1 MSNRLERFRKEMAAF
16 EGAADPARSVERG
29 HYVPHPKKSLA
40 DKIAGQ
46 IALRPASTHLLIGGI
61 GSGKTTELLIARD
74 RINEL
79 EDTYAHYL
87 DVSLEADISQMKP
100 GVLLA
105 MVGVAISELV
115 SDSDQEN
122 MGEFITT
129 IRQLAYGYQETVYE
143 SMYDDDY
150 WNDYYNDGSYDSDG
164 NRVRVVEHTGLIP
177 IRPKAPEEIK
187 KLLEAIK
194 YVKQVLSEKYGT
206 IVLLLDGL
214 DRLYKEEIFLRL
226 IRDVKSLSEMGIGV
240 VIIGPIQVAYSQ
252 YKNRLESAVNSFDY
266 QPCFDVVRD
275 PDARNFFANILAVR
289 ASEGFLGQSSVDGL
303 IHYSGGMLRDLINLT
318 QSAIQE
324 AYLSGS
330 DNLNEAHVEVAAQ
343 SFGRAKIF
351 GISDEECDTMER
363 VSKEGKFIPRT
374 EEDIRLLVEGKI
386 LEYRYP
392 ELRHAVHP
400 ALSPLIKKSKV

>member
-16 EGAADPARSVERG
+16 AGAADPARSVERG

-46 IALRPASTHLLIGGI
+46 IALRPSSTHLLIGGI

-79 EDTYAHYL
+79 EDIHAHYL

-105 MVGVAISELV
+105 MAGVEISALV
-115 SDSDQEN
+115 S
-122 MGEFITT
+122 
-129 IRQLAYGYQETVYE
+129 ET
-143 SMYDDDY
+143 D
-150 WNDYYNDGSYDSDG
+150 NQN
-164 NRVRVVEHTGLIP
+164 LIP
-177 IRPKAPEEIK
+177 SINIIQKFAYSYKQTILKINWVNPEYQNPLVTVIDHPGMIPLRPETAIEIK
-187 KLLEAIK
+187 GLQEAINT
-194 YVKQVLSEKYGT
+194 VKQGLAEKYGT
-206 IVLLLDGL
+206 LVLLVDGL
-214 DRLYKEEIFLRL
+214 ALLYEDELFVQL
-226 IRDVKSLSEMGIGV
+226 IPDIEALSEIGV
-240 VIIGPIQVAYSQ
+240 GVVLVGPIQAAYSKHRISL
-252 YKNRLESAVNSFDY
+252 KNTVNLLFY
-266 QPCFDVVRD
+266 QPCFDVAKD
-275 PDARNFFANILAVR
+275 PDARDFFTNILAFR
-289 ASEGFLGQSSVDGL
+289 ASEGFLDQSSVDGL

-330 DNLNEAHVEVAAQ
+330 DNLQPTHVEVAAQ
-343 SFGRAKIF
+343 SFGRAKVF
-351 GISDEECDTMER
+351 GISDEALDTLER
-363 VSKEGKFIPRT
+363 VSREGKFIPRT

-392 ELRHAVHP
+392 QMRHAVHP
-400 ALSPLIKKSKV
+400 ALSPLTQKSKV

>member
-40 DKIAGQ
+40 DTIAGR
-46 IALRPASTHLLIGGI
+46 IAIRPSSTHLIIGGI

-74 RINEL
+74 LINEL

-105 MVGVAISELV
+105 MVGVAIAELV
-115 SDSDQEN
+115 SDSDHQN
-122 MGEFITT
+122 MDKSIET
-129 IRQLAYGYQETVYE
+129 IRKLAYGYQDIIEHNTD
-143 SMYDDDY
+143 YDDHGLPD
-150 WNDYYNDGSYDSDG
+150 SYIS
-164 NRVRVVEHTGLIP
+164 VVERKGIIPTGS
-177 IRPKAPEEIK
+177 KVPEEIQE
-187 KLLEAIK
+187 LLGAIK
-194 YVKQVLSEKYGT
+194 SLKEVLSEKHGKL
-206 IVLLLDGL
+206 VLLLDGL
-214 DRLYKEEIFLRL
+214 DRIDEIELFVQL
-226 IRDVKSLSEMGIGV
+226 IRDVKFLSELGMGMV
-240 VIIGPIQVAYSQ
+240 LIGPIQSVYSK
-252 YKNRLESAVNSFDY
+252 YKSSIEITVDSFSY
-266 QPCFDVVRD
+266 QPCFDVAKDPSARD
-275 PDARNFFANILAVR
+275 FFAKILTVR
-289 ASEGFLGQSSVDGL
+289 ASEGFLGQSSVDRL

-318 QSAIQE
+318 QSSIEE

-330 DNLNEAHVEVAAQ
+330 DNLNEAHVEAAAQ
-343 SFGRAKIF
+343 SFGRAKVF
-351 GISDEECDTMER
+351 GISDEARDTMER
-363 VSKEGKFIPRT
+363 VSREGKFIPRT

-400 ALSPLIKKSKV
+400 ALLPLIKKSKI

>member
-16 EGAADPARSVERG
+16 EGSADPARSVERG

-40 DKIAGQ
+40 DTIAGR
-46 IALRPASTHLLIGGI
+46 IAIRPSSTHLLIGGI

-105 MVGVAISELV
+105 MAAVAISELV
-115 SDSDQEN
+115 SDQDHEN
-122 MGEFITT
+122 MGEFIET
-129 IRQLAYGYQETVYE
+129 IGQLAYGYNQRVFRYGE
-143 SMYDDDY
+143 DD
-150 WNDYYNDGSYDSDG
+150 YDSDPMFKF
-164 NRVRVVEHTGLIP
+164 VEHKGIIP
-177 IRPKAPEEIK
+177 IGPKVPKEIQ
-187 KLLEAIK
+187 KLLAAINSI
-194 YVKQVLSEKYGT
+194 KQALSKKYGT

-214 DRLYKEEIFLRL
+214 DRLYEDKLFLEL
-226 IRDVKSLSEMGIGV
+226 IQDVKILSELGIGV
-240 VIIGPIQVAYSQ
+240 VLIGPIQAAYSQ
-252 YKNRLESAVNSFDY
+252 YKNRFESSVNSFSY
-266 QPCFDVVRD
+266 QPCFDVAKD
-275 PDARNFFANILAVR
+275 LDARDFFANILAVR
-289 ASEGFLGQSSVDGL
+289 ASKGFLDQSSVDRL
-303 IHYSGGMLRDLINLT
+303 ILYSGGMLRDLMNLT
-318 QSAIQE
+318 QSAIEE
-324 AYLSGS
+324 AYLSGT
-330 DNLNEAHVEVAAQ
+330 DNLNEAHVEAAAQ
-343 SFGRAKIF
+343 SFGRAKVF
-351 GISDEECDTMER
+351 GISDESLDTLER

-400 ALSPLIKKSKV
+400 ALSPLITKSKV